1 MRRQFPSVLAL
12 PDGLKMADIDFKLTA
27 ADHEYEKH
35 VRLQQKYE
43 RDWFETAT
51 KELALIAVQIEQD
64 KRDQSLEE
72 FHQKREAWYREQ
84 EAKDHAA
91 ISKYLAEM
99 QRLLDKPAYD
109 KLMARVEAAGRDIK
123 RQNAEIE
130 KDALKRR
137 GVYRGR

>member
-1 MRRQFPSVLAL
+1 MSKRPAIFVLPFGESL
-12 PDGLKMADIDFKLTA
+12 ADYDFKPTPA
-27 ADHEYEKH
+27 EREYDKH
-35 VRLQQKYE
+35 VRMQAQFE

-51 KELALIAVQIEQD
+51 KELALIAVEIEQEN
-64 KRDQSLEE
+64 RDAALEE
-72 FHQKREAWYREQ
+72 FHLKREAWYREQ
-84 EAKDHAA
+84 QEKDAAA
-91 ISKYLAEM
+91 IGKYLGEM

>member
-1 MRRQFPSVLAL
+1 MFKRPATFVLPFGMSL
-12 PDGLKMADIDFKLTA
+12 ADFDWKPTA
-27 ADHEYEKH
+27 AEREYDKH
-35 VRLQQKYE
+35 VRLQE
-43 RDWFETAT
+43 RYQREWLETAV

-64 KRDQSLEE
+64 KRDAALEE

-84 EAKDHAA
+84 QEKDAAA
-91 ISKYLAEM
+91 ISKYLGEM

-109 KLMARVEAAGRDIK
+109 KLMARVEAAGRDIR

-130 KDALKRR
+130 RDALKRR